1 MFVYESH
8 MGGFFVSD
16 EELSY
21 EECSC
26 EVCGD
31 MDWLLG
37 KAETKEEAIYLIDG
51 YYVDYG
57 PEDYEDFLEEY
68 FLEQGES
75 GA

>member
-1 MFVYESH
+1 MLVYESH

-31 MDWLLG
+31 SDLLVG
-37 KAETKEEAIYLIDG
+37 KAETKEEARDLIEG
-51 YYVDYG
+51 YMVDYG
-57 PEDYEDFLEEY
+57 QEEVEDFLEEY
-68 FLEQGES
+68 FGEQGES
-75 GA
+75 